1 MTIHEI
7 LFATDFSPA
16 SQIVGRVA
24 RDLAL
29 KMDASLR
36 VIHVVPQGGDPWKSA
51 VALTD
56 AANTLGAG
64 APADTA
70 LLSGRAAREIVAH
83 ARDKHVDMIVMGT
96 HGQTG
101 LVVPV

>member
-1 MTIHEI
+1 M
-7 LFATDFSPA
+7 
-16 SQIVGRVA
+16 A

-36 VIHVVPQGGDPWKSA
+36 VIHVVLQGGDPWKSA

-56 AANTLGAG
+56 AANTLTDTANTLGAG
-64 APADTA
+64 AAADTA

-101 LVVPV
+101 IVVPV

>member
-1 MTIHEI
+1 M
-7 LFATDFSPA
+7 
-16 SQIVGRVA
+16 A

-56 AANTLGAG
+56 AANTLTDTACRRGHGAPLGPRGAG
-64 APADTA
+64 DRC
-70 LLSGRAAREIVAH
+70 SRA
-83 ARDKHVDMIVMGT
+83 
-96 HGQTG
+96 
-101 LVVPV
+101 

>member
-1 MTIHEI
+1 
-7 LFATDFSPA
+7 
-16 SQIVGRVA
+16 VV

-36 VIHVVPQGGDPWKSA
+36 VIHVVPQGGDPSKSA
-51 VALTD
+51 VALAD

-64 APADTA
+64 AAADTA
-70 LLSGRAAREIVAH
+70 LLSGAAAREIVAH
-83 ARDKHVDMIVMGT
+83 ARDKHVEMIVMGT

-101 LVVPV
+101 ILVPV